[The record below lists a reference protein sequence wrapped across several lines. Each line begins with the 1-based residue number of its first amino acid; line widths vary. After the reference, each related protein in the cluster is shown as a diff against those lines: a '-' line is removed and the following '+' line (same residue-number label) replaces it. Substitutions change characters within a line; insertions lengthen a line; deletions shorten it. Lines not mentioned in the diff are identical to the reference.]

1 MGAGPRCRPA
11 LTRQPRPALGPRLG
25 KRATAGLRAL
35 AQAPVVYAA
44 AYLLGVHLSL
54 APLHVL
60 GVVLTIGRGAALY
73 AMLSLSIACL
83 MKSRE
88 RFMGIGQL
96 LTMPIFFASSALYSV
111 TLMPGWLQA
120 AARLNP
126 LTYRGDAL
134 RALMIAGA
142 ATQHGI
148 GIDLV
153 VPAGV
158 SAALTA
164 VAARLSGRMGY

>member
-1 MGAGPRCRPA
+1 
-11 LTRQPRPALGPRLG
+11 
-25 KRATAGLRAL
+25 
-35 AQAPVVYAA
+35 
-44 AYLLGVHLSL
+44 
-54 APLHVL
+54 
-60 GVVLTIGRGAALY
+60 
-73 AMLSLSIACL
+73 MLSLSIACL